1 MSIWQEPKTTWKNSD
16 YFNLSPDYQRI
27 KGNIEYLHE
36 LSLKLFKTYI
46 IYNLNTY
53 QIIDFPKA
61 DFFNNIVYDVDMI
74 NRNTVNV
81 SCSQMRSYTPNGLI
95 WTYDDLNIIEKN
107 IRSVSLR
114 LKVVKNKSICSWI
127 RLFFCYRDCYPR
139 IKGLYLDLY
148 LALFGTYKGV

>member
-1 MSIWQEPKTTWKNSD
+1 MSIWQEPKTTWKNND

-53 QIIDFPKA
+53 QITDFPKA

-81 SCSQMRSYTPNGLI
+81 NCSQMRSYTPNGLI

-107 IRSVSLR
+107 IALLYNE
-114 LKVVKNKSICSWI
+114 LKIKRYDNIPKLSFT
-127 RLFFCYRDCYPR
+127 LGAYRE
-139 IKGLYLDLY
+139 
-148 LALFGTYKGV
+148 F